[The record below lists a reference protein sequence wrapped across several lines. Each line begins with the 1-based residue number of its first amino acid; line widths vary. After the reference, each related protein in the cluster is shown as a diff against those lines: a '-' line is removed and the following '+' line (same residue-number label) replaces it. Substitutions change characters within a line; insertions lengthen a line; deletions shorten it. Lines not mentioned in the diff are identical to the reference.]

1 MKYHDPQNRVQR
13 DDVIQDMMELLLN
26 VTYRLLWQAKLQ
38 LCRGGFIHSQ
48 HGSLQRF
55 PWNTKNGLAQ
65 HMWYFT

>member
-13 DDVIQDMMELLLN
+13 DDVIQDMMELLL
-26 VTYRLLWQAKLQ
+26 TIHTDCSGETKLR

-65 HMWYFT
+65 HLWYFT